1 LSLEFL
7 EVHIGEAVRL
17 NVKIDGKL
25 YEVDVEAVEPES
37 SVPQTRFY
45 VTGKPTV
52 RAAAPAAALAPAA
65 ASQAAST
72 SADESKV
79 CRSPVSGI
87 VIKMAA
93 KEGQSFQSGE
103 TIMVLE
109 AMKMETN
116 ITAPGAVKIAKL
128 LVKEG
133 DSVQSGQA
141 LAEFE

>member
-1 LSLEFL
+1 M
-7 EVHIGEAVRL
+7 RL

-37 SVPQTRFY
+37 SAPQTRLY
-45 VTGKPTV
+45 VTGRPAA
-52 RAAAPAAALAPAA
+52 RAAAAAPATAPKAAAPA
-65 ASQAAST
+65 
-72 SADESKV
+72 ADESKV

-87 VIKMAA
+87 VIKAAA
-93 KEGQSFQSGE
+93 KEGQSLQAGE

-133 DSVQSGQA
+133 DGVQSGQA
-141 LAEFE
+141 LVEFE

>member
-1 LSLEFL
+1 L
-7 EVHIGEAVRL
+7 GEAVRL
-17 NVKIDGKL
+17 NVTINGKL
-25 YEVDVEAVEPES
+25 YEVDVEAVEPAET

-52 RAAAPAAALAPAA
+52 RTAASVAAAPVTPPQAAA
-65 ASQAAST
+65 ASG
-72 SADESKV
+72 DESKV

-87 VIKMAA
+87 VIKAVA
-93 KEGQSFQSGE
+93 KEGQSLQSGE

-109 AMKMETN
+109 AMKMETT

>member
-1 LSLEFL
+1 MI
-7 EVHIGEAVRL
+7 IGEIVKL
-17 NVKIDGKL
+17 NVTIDGKL
-25 YEVDVEAVEPES
+25 YEVDVEAVEPEA

-52 RAAAPAAALAPAA
+52 RAAAPAAAADAA
-65 ASQAAST
+65 APQAAVA

-87 VIKMAA
+87 VIKTAA
-93 KEGQSFQSGE
+93 KEGQSLQPGE

-116 ITAPGAVKIAKL
+116 ITAPGAVKIARF

-133 DSVQSGQA
+133 DGVQSGQA
-141 LAEFE
+141 LVEFE

>member
-1 LSLEFL
+1 
-7 EVHIGEAVRL
+7 VKL
-17 NVKIDGKL
+17 NVKIDEKL
-25 YEVDVEAVEPES
+25 YEVDVEAVEPEA

-45 VTGKPTV
+45 VTGKPT
-52 RAAAPAAALAPAA
+52 RRTDAPAA
-65 ASQAAST
+65 ASAPAPQAAAT
-72 SADESKV
+72 SAEESKI
-79 CRSPVSGI
+79 CRSSVSGI

-93 KEGQSFQSGE
+93 KEGQSLQSGE

-116 ITAPGAVKIAKL
+116 ITAPGAVKIARL

-141 LAEFE
+141 LVEFE

>member
-1 LSLEFL
+1 MK
-7 EVHIGEAVRL
+7 L

-25 YEVDVEAVEPES
+25 YEVDVEAVEPEA

-52 RAAAPAAALAPAA
+52 RSAAPAAAAPVAA
-65 ASQAAST
+65 PKADAAV
-72 SADESKV
+72 ADESKV

-87 VIKMAA
+87 VIKTVA
-93 KEGQSFQSGE
+93 KEGQSLQSGE

-109 AMKMETN
+109 AMKMETT

-128 LVKEG
+128 PVKEG
-133 DSVQSGQA
+133 DSVQSGQV
-141 LAEFE
+141 LVEFE

>member
-1 LSLEFL
+1 
-7 EVHIGEAVRL
+7 VRL
-17 NVKIDGKL
+17 NVKIDEKL
-25 YEVDVEAVEPES
+25 YEVDVEAVEPEA

-52 RAAAPAAALAPAA
+52 RAATPAAPASAPQPAA
-65 ASQAAST
+65 T
-72 SADESKV
+72 SAEEGKI

-93 KEGQSFQSGE
+93 GEGQSFQSGE

-116 ITAPGAVKIAKL
+116 ITAPGAVKISKL

-141 LAEFE
+141 LVEFE

>member
-1 LSLEFL
+1 MK
-7 EVHIGEAVRL
+7 L
-17 NVKIDGKL
+17 NVKIDEKL
-25 YEVDVEAVEPES
+25 YEVDVEAVEPEA

-45 VTGKPTV
+45 VTGKPSA
-52 RAAAPAAALAPAA
+52 RAAAATTAVPAAAPKVAE
-65 ASQAAST
+65 T

-87 VIKMAA
+87 VIKASA
-93 KEGQSFQSGE
+93 KEGQSLQSGE

-116 ITAPGAVKIAKL
+116 ISAPGAVTIAKL

-141 LAEFE
+141 LVEFE

>member
-1 LSLEFL
+1 
-7 EVHIGEAVRL
+7 VRL
-17 NVKIDGKL
+17 NVKIDEKI
-25 YEVDVEAVEPES
+25 YEVDVEAVEPEA

-45 VTGKPTV
+45 VTGKPTTRTV
-52 RAAAPAAALAPAA
+52 AQTASAPAPQPAA
-65 ASQAAST
+65 T
-72 SADESKV
+72 SAEESKV

-93 KEGQSFQSGE
+93 NEGQNLQSGE

-141 LAEFE
+141 LVEFE